1 MEKLDVLAE
10 GRRVGAAA
18 LTEEG
23 LYLRF
28 TVDCEDVT
36 SGPCRLVGVGDRG
49 ELRLGVPEPEGG
61 RLRLSRALSRRDCAA
76 VGNLSRLELRLP
88 EGQTPVWEPLPANAF
103 RLPWLRA
110 RLGRE
115 KEVLFSRQGEIRL
128 VALPFDL
135 RRPFPWPEL
144 FCLARILSWQGRD
157 WAVFAFDAGEMPVL
171 PGKMGRK

>member
-10 GRRVGAAA
+10 GRRVGAAE

-76 VGNLSRLELRLP
+76 VGNLSRL
-88 EGQTPVWEPLPANAF
+88 
-103 RLPWLRA
+103 
-110 RLGRE
+110 
-115 KEVLFSRQGEIRL
+115 
-128 VALPFDL
+128 
-135 RRPFPWPEL
+135 
-144 FCLARILSWQGRD
+144 
-157 WAVFAFDAGEMPVL
+157 
-171 PGKMGRK
+171 

>member
-10 GRRVGAAA
+10 GRRVGAAE

-61 RLRLSRALSRRDCAA
+61 RLRLSRALSRRSCETKAPKAA
-76 VGNLSRLELRLP
+76 RSICSIVIPSFLQPVCHKRPRLATE
-88 EGQTPVWEPLPANAF
+88 
-103 RLPWLRA
+103 
-110 RLGRE
+110 
-115 KEVLFSRQGEIRL
+115 
-128 VALPFDL
+128 
-135 RRPFPWPEL
+135 RR
-144 FCLARILSWQGRD
+144 
-157 WAVFAFDAGEMPVL
+157 
-171 PGKMGRK
+171 